1 MSFDL
6 RERPRRLRASNAIRD
21 LVAESRLDLGRL
33 IQPYFVTPRAIASEP
48 IAGFGDVLRW
58 GEDALLKKV
67 ERDLENGLRHFLLF
81 GEASRKDAYGA
92 EGVDPESTIPK
103 TLRRLRSA
111 FGKTAVLFTDVC
123 LCPYTSHGHCGVWD
137 GERVVNDAS
146 VAELARMAVVHAE
159 AGADFVAPSDMMD
172 GRVGAIRRAL
182 DGKGLEDVGV
192 LAYTAKYASNY
203 YGPFRAALDSSP
215 EAGSDRRGYQMDF
228 RNRRDALRELRL
240 DIEEGADMVMVK
252 PALAYLDILS
262 SYHATTDL
270 PVVAYSVSG
279 EYQMVK
285 LMAEAGLADE
295 KSLALENL
303 VAIRRA
309 GASAIITY
317 FATTAATQGWFR

>member
-1 MSFDL
+1 MSLDL
-6 RERPRRLRASNAIRD
+6 RERPRRLRTSAAIRD
-21 LVAESRLDLGRL
+21 MVAESRLNLGNL
-33 IQPYFVTPRAIASEP
+33 IQPYFVTPRAVASEP
-48 IAGFGDVLRW
+48 IQGFGDVLRW
-58 GEDALLKKV
+58 GEDALVKQV
-67 ERDLENGLRHFLLF
+67 EKDLEKGLRHFLLF
-81 GEASRKDAYGA
+81 GESSRKDPLGSEAVDA
-92 EGVDPESTIPK
+92 ESLIPR
-103 TLRRLRSA
+103 TLRRLRST
-111 FGKTAVLFTDVC
+111 FGKSAVLFTDVC
-123 LCPYTSHGHCGVWD
+123 LCPYTSHGHCGVWEN
-137 GERVVNDAS
+137 GRVVNDVS
-146 VAELARMAVVHAE
+146 VSEIARMAVVHAE

-172 GRVGAIRRAL
+172 GRVGAIRQAL
-182 DGKGLEDVGV
+182 DAKAFEDVGV

-215 EAGSDRRGYQMDF
+215 EAGSDRQSYQMDF

-262 SYHATTDL
+262 IYHQTTDL

-285 LMAEAGLADE
+285 LMSEAGLADE

-303 VAIRRA
+303 TAIRRA

-317 FATTAATQGWFR
+317 HATMAAEQGWFR